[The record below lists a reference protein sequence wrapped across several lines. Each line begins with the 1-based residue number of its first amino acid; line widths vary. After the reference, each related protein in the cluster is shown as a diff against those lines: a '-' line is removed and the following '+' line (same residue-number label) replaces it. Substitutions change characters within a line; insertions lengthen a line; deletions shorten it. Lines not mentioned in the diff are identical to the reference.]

1 MGLLY
6 VMSLLKTQFFKSIF
20 FNYILKYDCIY
31 TGNTVKLIA
40 NLFQNSFFLQ
50 MDDNLE
56 VHYQYPWLS
65 EKKFPICRMIL
76 ISKDRNFLSL
86 NDSVPLWKNEHVFN
100 FIKIDTYT
108 SGVILFYASQIFFQ
122 VINKPQVYLIEEKFL
137 KIKLNIHFK
146 YLLNSY

>member
-1 MGLLY
+1 
-6 VMSLLKTQFFKSIF
+6 
-20 FNYILKYDCIY
+20 
-31 TGNTVKLIA
+31 
-40 NLFQNSFFLQ
+40 
-50 MDDNLE
+50 
-56 VHYQYPWLS
+56 
-65 EKKFPICRMIL
+65 MIL

-86 NDSVPLWKNEHVFN
+86 NDSVPLWNNEHVFN